1 MKTVIIFDVDNTIY
15 SNRLETMPNE
25 TFKLLKELS
34 QRDDVELGLATGR
47 GLGKLS
53 VIKDVLDLF
62 KYKILVNGSVVIKD
76 DVMIYDEPIKP
87 KDIEE
92 ILELTAGK
100 DFNIGM
106 VGINDEAVNYWD
118 DRVGYG
124 MKALRGIFPKVDP
137 LFYKK
142 IPIYQLW
149 IFADYESQILN
160 IAQETH
166 KFRVFPWH
174 RGGADF
180 TYPHV
185 NKAFGIKHALK
196 NESYDRLICVG
207 DGANDIEMLAL
218 ADIAIAME
226 NSRFDALKEKATYI
240 APSIEENKMYDFF
253 KSLNLF
259 S

>member
-15 SNRLETMPNE
+15 YNREETIPKQ
-25 TFKLLKELS
+25 TFKLLNELA
-34 QRDDVELGLATGR
+34 QRDDVILGLATGR
-47 GLGKLS
+47 GLAKLS
-53 VIKDVLDLF
+53 VINEILGLF
-62 KYKILVNGSVVIKD
+62 TYKILMNGSVIFKD
-76 DVMIYDEPIKP
+76 DQMIYNEPIKI
-87 KDIEE
+87 KDIEH
-92 ILELTAGK
+92 ILELTEGR

-137 LFYKK
+137 TFYKK

-149 IFADYESQILN
+149 IFADYESQILK
-160 IAQETH
+160 IAEQTN

-180 TYPHV
+180 TYPHI

-196 NESYDRLICVG
+196 NESYDRLICIG
-207 DGANDIEMLAL
+207 DGANDIEMLEL
-218 ADIAIAME
+218 ADISIAMG
-226 NSRFDALKEKATYI
+226 NTRFEKLKEKATYI
-240 APSIEENKMYDFF
+240 APSIEEDKLYDFF
-253 KSLNLF
+253 KLLNLF
-259 S
+259 N